1 MISFSLSYFN
11 QSGLVRIL
19 HLRVPAK
26 IKKKSLAKTV
36 HSNLFYGTAIT
47 VQGIQTDTADTSALF
62 FSEKCK
68 RKQKVDF

>member
-26 IKKKSLAKTV
+26 IKKKSLANNQTV

-62 FSEKCK
+62 FSEK
-68 RKQKVDF
+68 